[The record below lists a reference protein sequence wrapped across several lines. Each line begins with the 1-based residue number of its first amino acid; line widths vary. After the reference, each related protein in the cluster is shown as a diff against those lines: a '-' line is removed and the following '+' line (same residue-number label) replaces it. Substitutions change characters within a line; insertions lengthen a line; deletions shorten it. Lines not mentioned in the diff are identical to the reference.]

1 MPSIW
6 KKDKIPINNTLEK
19 ELARMER
26 ILTALEIALLEKRTK
41 HVMRDLEELRKSHDE
56 MLRLVEE
63 HERRGSDGQRDLEK
77 D

>member
-6 KKDKIPINNTLEK
+6 KKDKIPIDNTLEK

-41 HVMRDLEELRKSHDE
+41 HVMGDLEELRKSHDE
-56 MLRLVEE
+56 MLRLAEE
-63 HERRGSDGQRDLEK
+63 YKKEGEWWI
-77 D
+77 